1 MTITADQIKKLREKT
16 GAGIMDCRK
25 ALEESKGDQ
34 KKAEELL
41 QSWGIEKAGKKE
53 GRETKQGVV
62 SSYIHANGTVGAL
75 VELYCETD
83 FVARTEDFNNLAHE
97 ICMQVAAMN
106 PESISELEKQPYIRD
121 NKLNV
126 SELVKK
132 TIAKLGENIKIGRI
146 ARFDIKE
153 K

>member
-1 MTITADQIKKLREKT
+1 
-16 GAGIMDCRK
+16 MDCRK
-25 ALEESKGDQ
+25 ALEKAKGDQ
-34 KKAEELL
+34 KKAEKLL

-62 SSYIHANGTVGAL
+62 ASYIHANGAVGAL
-75 VELYCETD
+75 VELFCETD
-83 FVARTEDFNNLAHE
+83 FVARTEDFKDLAHE
-97 ICMQVAAMN
+97 ICMQIAAMN
-106 PESISELEKQPYIRD
+106 PENSAELEKQPYIRD
-121 NKLNV
+121 NKLTI

-153 K
+153 N